1 MADEV
6 RGRDRE
12 ALIQR
17 SIVLNEDLSGGDNPF
32 LTPEEQS
39 ERYRQIKRITGSIYK
54 PTLIPVHE
62 VHTPVLPDPGVNPF
76 SNKNASTSGS
86 GSGSGIAITDW
97 PLPPDFHPRKG
108 LSSWTAAASPDLHT
122 PPSSWDHKV
131 GQVAAY
137 RTADQVHQ
145 LHPPPIAR
153 SNSGKR
159 KPVPTYSEELDVP
172 GDRSIAG
179 HLSFISTSTSP
190 APDRSASPAVPSPA
204 SSGSRYLD
212 REENERERET
222 RHGSG
227 LEAEPSS
234 GGGSGSGSSG
244 RPQKRR
250 DTDPA
255 HAVVPRS
262 PDYGTSIYSDSNSTE
277 YYPDDRAL
285 FFRPPLRSPSS
296 SSPDKSTTF
305 SPRVSLIPPSASGS
319 GEGEW
324 REDEPEMAMALSS
337 LARVRRDTG
346 AKFPKELE
354 LQPHSATST
363 TGGEG
368 REGIDRSSTTT
379 WSSDDLTP
387 RASERGWWSG
397 EKVDT

>member
-17 SIVLNEDLSGGDNPF
+17 SIALNEELSEGDNPF

-39 ERYRQIKRITGSIYK
+39 ERYRQIKRMTGSIYK

-62 VHTPVLPDPGVNPF
+62 IHTPILPDPGVNPF

-86 GSGSGIAITDW
+86 VSGSGIAITDW
-97 PLPPDFHPRKG
+97 PLLPDFHPRKG
-108 LSSWTAAASPDLHT
+108 LSSWTAAAASPDLNP

-137 RTADQVHQ
+137 RTADQ
-145 LHPPPIAR
+145 LHPPVLVR
-153 SNSGKR
+153 TNSGKR
-159 KPVPTYSEELDVP
+159 KPVPSYTEDLDVP

-190 APDRSASPAVPSPA
+190 APDRSPSPAVPSPA
-204 SSGSRYLD
+204 SSGSRYQD
-212 REENERERET
+212 RDDQELGPSDGT
-222 RHGSG
+222 GAG
-227 LEAEPSS
+227 LEVGPEPL
-234 GGGSGSGSSG
+234 SGSSG

-262 PDYGTSIYSDSNSTE
+262 PDYDTSIYSESTSTE
-277 YYPDDRAL
+277 YYPDDRTL

-305 SPRVSLIPPSASGS
+305 SPRVSLIPPSTSGS

-324 REDEPEMAMALSS
+324 RDDQPEMAMALSS

-346 AKFPKELE
+346 AKLPKELK
-354 LQPHSATST
+354 LHPHHQPNSATAT
-363 TGGEG
+363 AEREG